1 MRLNCN
7 AVNVLCCPHGTPAA
21 TPAAPA
27 EIPARWVIDGSTL
40 HGLPCND
47 VEGDNVEG
55 DNVEDNGV
63 EGELR
68 EVDAMQRNMIDKGA
82 RARVRVRGLRL
93 RLLERW
99 LL

>member
-1 MRLNCN
+1 M
-7 AVNVLCCPHGTPAA
+7 
-21 TPAAPA
+21 
-27 EIPARWVIDGSTL
+27 
-40 HGLPCND
+40 
-47 VEGDNVEG
+47 EGDNVEG